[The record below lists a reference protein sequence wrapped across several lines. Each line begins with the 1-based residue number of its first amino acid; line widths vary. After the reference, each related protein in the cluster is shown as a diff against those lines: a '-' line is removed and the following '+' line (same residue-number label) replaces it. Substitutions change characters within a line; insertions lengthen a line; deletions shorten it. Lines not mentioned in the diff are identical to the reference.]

1 MYFTDITAH
10 LEVRDPDMQ
19 LLAKTTK
26 RLSLTTRNLLRSI
39 ETTKKEKFD
48 VVRELER
55 LDRVSVNNAVH
66 C

>member
-1 MYFTDITAH
+1 VGVRKD
-10 LEVRDPDMQ
+10 EVKR
-19 LLAKTTK
+19 TK

-39 ETTKKEKFD
+39 KTTKKEKFD
-48 VVRELER
+48 VVPELER